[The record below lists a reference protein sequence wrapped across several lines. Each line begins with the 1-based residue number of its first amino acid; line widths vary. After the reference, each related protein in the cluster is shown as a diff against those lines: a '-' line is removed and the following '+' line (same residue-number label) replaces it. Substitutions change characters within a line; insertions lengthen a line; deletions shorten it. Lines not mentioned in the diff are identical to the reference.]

1 MGSGL
6 FGTSTVPTMGAP
18 QGTTSRSDRRLQ
30 VRGGQGRHLGVVA
43 AYAPGGQGRHFGV
56 VVAYMPGDGQTDIW
70 EWLLP
75 MGRGGKATFTIHQ
88 ETRTGKKGIWWF
100 LASACYFLHLLL
112 VVVYHWCC
120 LHLLLRAFSP

>member
-6 FGTSTVPTMGAP
+6 FGTSTLPTMGAP

-75 MGRGGKATFTIHQ
+75 IGRGRKATFTIHQ
-88 ETRTGKKGIWWF
+88 ETRTEKKESGGSCICLLF
-100 LASACYFLHLLL
+100 STFTPCRGLSLVLFAFIIACI
-112 VVVYHWCC
+112 
-120 LHLLLRAFSP
+120 